1 MILVKIITLFL
12 VSIYMII
19 GDRTVHGTST
29 RPCDQQRRL
38 QSVSSNAQLCTY
50 HRIIRHH
57 LDSDSPF
64 T

>member
-19 GDRTVHGTST
+19 GGRTVHGTST
-29 RPCDQQRRL
+29 RPYDQQRTF
-38 QSVSSNAQLCTY
+38 QFAFSGAQLCTY
-50 HRIIRHH
+50 RRIIKHH
-57 LDSDSPF
+57 QGSDSPF